1 MSDEKFEGIKP
12 FNDHGS
18 SCQGHANYMLDCT
31 YTKKE
36 DIQLMITCLDN
47 YIPKEKKSIVSNTKQ
62 NEEKNGEE

>member
-18 SCQGHANYMLDCT
+18 GCSGHANWMLDCT

-36 DIQLMITCLDN
+36 DRDLIIKCLDN
-47 YIPKEKKSIVSNTKQ
+47 YIPKEKKSIENKSKQ
-62 NEEKNGEE
+62 FEETNG